1 MDIKDLK
8 RVMNR
13 ISRDSM
19 KYIVGGAISGSVL
32 KAFYDIFKF
41 IYDLGRSAGSAIRR
55 NDEKNYCSIK

>member
-1 MDIKDLK
+1 
-8 RVMNR
+8 MNR